1 MLSLAI
7 IYRRSPD
14 GRPLSVATIQNRSIL
29 AHAAA
34 EAIQEAFAKA
44 DELAEKDHV
53 LGQIQREEADKLKR
67 VLSALVGIPD
77 AGIGRLNAVT
87 VQ

>member
-1 MLSLAI
+1 M
-7 IYRRSPD
+7 
-14 GRPLSVATIQNRSIL
+14 L

-67 VLSALVGIPD
+67 VLSALVIPD